1 MDRKNRR
8 VTYLT
13 GANATFNAYGMN
25 DDQKKKKNK
34 KEEHH
39 TEQNPHGDPDLR
51 AHRGADRVRHLC
63 ADRLDARGRRPRDAH
78 RRDAQPKRVALR
90 RQRDFYDGTTLHC
103 VAATGGNEWSYQ
115 IGTNADYDAT
125 EKRIVAWSGNDLY
138 ILNNRGRLIYNNK
151 MSDTVQFASAGDE
164 YVAVFVGE
172 ADNGVVSVINSSGQ
186 IVDNITVSNQTL
198 LDIGFFMAS
207 TANNT
212 QPTELMWML
221 GLNTTGTVLS
231 TELQT
236 FQPGKLST
244 GKSSIGEHIAYSI
257 YDDNGTLNVVTTRQ
271 ILHYSYRALEASSP
285 TLIYGYTVE
294 DVSRSGNTV
303 YQLLVP
309 AQEQSEGISIAN
321 VRLVYGSID
330 RVIHLPSACIAAKL
344 GTKSVYGFSQNAVY
358 ACSFG
363 DTTFRTYALPINVTA
378 VLGMM
383 NDNRAVVASGSE
395 IYVVELPT

>member
-1 MDRKNRR
+1 MDRNKRR

-13 GANATFNAYGMN
+13 GANSTFGAYGMN
-25 DDQKKKKNK
+25 DDKKKKNK
-34 KEEHH
+34 KKSPFQKILRIVILAAALTAILVVAVMYALNGNTREGIGRI
-39 TEQNPHGDPDLR
+39 TRIGATLSQNVSPFGDS
-51 AHRGADRVRHLC
+51 VI
-63 ADRLDARGRRPRDAH
+63 
-78 RRDAQPKRVALR
+78 
-90 RQRDFYDGTTLHC
+90 FYDGTTLHC

-151 MSDTVQFASAGDE
+151 MSDAIQFASAGDE
-164 YVAVFVGE
+164 YVAVFVGDS
-172 ADNGVVSVINSSGQ
+172 DNGVVSVINSSGQ
-186 IVDNITVSNQTL
+186 IVDNIPISDQTL
-198 LDIGFFMAS
+198 LDIGFFMS
-207 TANNT
+207 TTTSSA

-221 GLNTTGTVLS
+221 GLNTTGTVIS

-236 FQPGKLST
+236 YQPGKLST
-244 GKSSIGEHIAYSI
+244 GKSSLGEHIAYSI
-257 YDDNGTLNVVTTRQ
+257 YDENGNLNIVTTRQ

-294 DVSRSGNTV
+294 DVQQSGKTL

-309 AQEQSEGISIAN
+309 AQEQSEGISINN
-321 VRLVYGSID
+321 VRLMYGSVD
-330 RVIHLPSACIAAKL
+330 RVLHLPGTCIAAKL
-344 GTKSVYGFSQNAVY
+344 GTKSVYGFSANAVY
-358 ACSFG
+358 ACRFG
-363 DTTFRTYALPINVTA
+363 ETTFRAYAMPINVTA

-383 NDNRAVVASGSE
+383 TDNRAVVASGSE